1 MMPFRRIRLVMGR
14 AHGLGISTACY
25 PSPAPVHGLLSS
37 DNERL
42 KLCPRVQTPAPV
54 LGRLHATVP
63 VSWLCWWCVAQG
75 GRLLSNP
82 QPPTSPANVDPDG
95 LYQTWWWGSAHS
107 ITRRHVRFLRL
118 HPADGVH
125 LQPPYHRSVV
135 QAAESTSHPLHCLGH
150 NALFCCPIPTQ
161 GSILLSCLA
170 LMTARLVGTVGSIW

>member
-1 MMPFRRIRLVMGR
+1 MPFRLIRLVMGR
-14 AHGLGISTACY
+14 AHGLGISTTCY

-63 VSWLCWWCVAQG
+63 GILA
-75 GRLLSNP
+75 
-82 QPPTSPANVDPDG
+82 DPDG
-95 LYQTWWWGSAHS
+95 LYQTWWWVPPHS
-107 ITRRHVRFLRL
+107 ITQRHVRFLRL

-135 QAAESTSHPLHCLGH
+135 QAAESTSRPLHCLGH

>member
-1 MMPFRRIRLVMGR
+1 MGQGSARPVILPQPLSMGYFQAMMKGRNSVYGSRHLRPSWGDFTQPFR
-14 AHGLGISTACY
+14 
-25 PSPAPVHGLLSS
+25 
-37 DNERL
+37 
-42 KLCPRVQTPAPV
+42 
-54 LGRLHATVP
+54 

-82 QPPTSPANVDPDG
+82 QPPTSLANVDPDG
-95 LYQTWWWGSAHS
+95 LYQTWWWVPPHS

-118 HPADGVH
+118 HPADGIH

-135 QAAESTSHPLHCLGH
+135 QAAESTSRPLHCLGH
-150 NALFCCPIPTQ
+150 NALFCCHIPTQ

>member
-37 DNERL
+37 DDERP

-63 VSWLCWWCVAQG
+63 GILA
-75 GRLLSNP
+75 
-82 QPPTSPANVDPDG
+82 DPDR

-135 QAAESTSHPLHCLGH
+135 QAAESTSRPLHCLGH

-161 GSILLSCLA
+161 GLILLSCFV

>member
-1 MMPFRRIRLVMGR
+1 MGR
-14 AHGLGISTACY
+14 GSVRPVILPQPLSIGHFRAMRKGRNC
-25 PSPAPVHGLLSS
+25 VHGSRHLQ
-37 DNERL
+37 
-42 KLCPRVQTPAPV
+42 PI
-54 LGRLHATVP
+54 LGRLHATGTVP
-63 VSWLCWWCVAQG
+63 YPGSVSGASPREEIAL
-75 GRLLSNP
+75 
-82 QPPTSPANVDPDG
+82 QPPALDQPSHVDPDR

-135 QAAESTSHPLHCLGH
+135 QAAESTSRPLHCLGH
-150 NALFCCPIPTQ
+150 NALFCCHIPTQ